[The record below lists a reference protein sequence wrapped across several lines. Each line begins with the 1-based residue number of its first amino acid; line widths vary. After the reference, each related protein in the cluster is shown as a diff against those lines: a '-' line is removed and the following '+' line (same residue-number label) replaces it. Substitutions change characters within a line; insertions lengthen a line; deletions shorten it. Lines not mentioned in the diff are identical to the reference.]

1 MDIGHGIS
9 AVQTRPANKEC
20 QTIAIPRS
28 ASLRQ
33 LAATAAIAPHLRGA
47 RDFNGFRARIQ
58 RLLDGLGISH
68 FGHQC
73 ISRPAEGL
81 DIFGTYPEKF
91 LLEYARRQFHLD
103 DLLLL
108 TARAASGQMQP
119 LFQTQIT
126 SHLSVSPFVST
137 QVQANLDLAKVMDK
151 HGIHETCGLY
161 LHDENPQNRALL
173 RISSC
178 DLPADEFQSMVKTH
192 LPSLLALGQ
201 AIDQVGRSKFKAQFH
216 NPKLNPQIRI
226 PARPL
231 ELLSFLMKDL
241 TLSEAAEIL
250 QISIS
255 TANQHIA
262 LAKKAF
268 NTSTI
273 HGALLCAIREGLLEL

>member
-1 MDIGHGIS
+1 MTLRNTLNSRALDTGKHHTPPSPSRSLSLKQFS
-9 AVQTRPANKEC
+9 A
-20 QTIAIPRS
+20 
-28 ASLRQ
+28 
-33 LAATAAIAPHLRGA
+33 AAIASHLHGT
-47 RDFNGFRARIQ
+47 RDFNGFRAHIQ

-68 FGHQC
+68 FGHQR
-73 ISRPAEGL
+73 INRPAEGL

-108 TARAASGQMQP
+108 TVRSAAGQMPP

-126 SHLSVSPFVST
+126 NHLRASPFAST

-151 HGIHETCGLY
+151 HGIHGTCGLY
-161 LHDENPQNRALL
+161 IHAENPQHRALL

-178 DLPADEFQSMVKTH
+178 ELPADEFQSMVTTH

-216 NPKLNPQIRI
+216 NLKHNPQIRI

-231 ELLSFLMKDL
+231 ELLSFLLKDL

-262 LAKKAF
+262 LAKKAL

-273 HGALLCAIREGLLEL
+273 HGALLCAIKEGLLEL